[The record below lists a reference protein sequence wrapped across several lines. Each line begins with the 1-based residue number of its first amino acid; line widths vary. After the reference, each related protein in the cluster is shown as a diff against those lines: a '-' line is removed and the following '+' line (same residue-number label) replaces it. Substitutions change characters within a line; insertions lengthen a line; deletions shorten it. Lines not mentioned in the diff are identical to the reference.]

1 MSRSNLRRVLLAVLL
16 LLPVTALLRES
27 PAGHTVAVMEMASG
41 ANTLDGCTACGC
53 RMFGDIDP
61 GEKAKWWWSFGRV
74 ERDGDAGWRA
84 GGSPNHC
91 GAGTFGKTASG
102 FTRSIGNPY
111 VILDLAAVLAKDG
124 SEVRLT
130 FVAREFSG
138 FDEAGRPD
146 YTRRKAVRTLGLEP
160 AGEIAHPLFLPD
172 EREREA
178 FAVHDVVVH
187 VRAEGVPREPVVTYG
202 SLAVTADVPGA
213 EILLDGGFVGRVSAG
228 EPVVLHNVPVGQ
240 REIVV
245 RDFSGREARRS
256 LVVKEGRTA
265 DAALD
270 VLNLPPNSGEAS
282 LVPIGA
288 NPQGHEE
295 YWRVRDGAMVVR
307 VPAGEFLMG
316 STTNRGQD
324 DERPQRKVHVSEFL
338 IDKTEVTWRQF
349 REFVAATGGSIEREP
364 IWGSPDKYPAS
375 FILWDEAKAYCEWVG
390 GRLPTEAEWEK
401 AARGSDGRAYPWGD
415 RWDARHC
422 NSISGGMHQ
431 PESVGSYPGC
441 VSPYG
446 VLDMPGSV
454 WEWCAD
460 RYAEDAYEG
469 GPGRDP
475 AGPDSGRLK
484 VKRGGAW
491 MSQPTWLRAAYR
503 GKGSPTSRNADH
515 GFRCAQDA
523 PEKP

>member
-1 MSRSNLRRVLLAVLL
+1 MSRSNLGWVLLAALL

-27 PAGHTVAVMEMASG
+27 SAGHTVAVMEMESG
-41 ANTLDGCTACGC
+41 ASTLDGCTACGC

-61 GEKAKWWWSFGRV
+61 GEKAKWWWTFGGV

-84 GGSPNHC
+84 SGSPNHC
-91 GAGTFGKTASG
+91 GAGTFGRTESG
-102 FTRSIGNPY
+102 FRRTIGNPY

-130 FVAREFSG
+130 YVTREFSG

-146 YTRRKAVRTLGLEP
+146 YTRSKAVRTLSLES
-160 AGEIAHPLFLPD
+160 AAEIAYPMFLPD

-178 FAVHDVVVH
+178 FAVHDVVVR
-187 VRAEGVPREPVVTYG
+187 VRAEGVPREPAAYG
-202 SLAVTADVPGA
+202 SLAVSADVPGA
-213 EILLDGGFVGRVSAG
+213 EILLDGGFVGRVSG
-228 EPVVLHNVPVGQ
+228 GGPVVRRNVPAGT

-245 RDFSGREARRS
+245 RDSYGREARRDV
-256 LVVKEGRTA
+256 VVKEGRTT

-270 VLNLPPNSGEAS
+270 VLNLPSDSGEAS
-282 LVPIGA
+282 LLPIGA

-295 YWRVRDGAMVVR
+295 YWRVRDGATVVTI
-307 VPAGEFLMG
+307 PAGEFLMG
-316 STTNRGQD
+316 STDKRGQD
-324 DERPQRKVHVSEFL
+324 DEHPQRKVHVSDFL

-349 REFVAATGGSIEREP
+349 REFAAATGGSIEREP
-364 IWGSPDKYPAS
+364 IWGSPDHYPAS
-375 FILWDEAKAYCEWVG
+375 FIIWGEAKAYCEWVG

-401 AARGSDGRAYPWGD
+401 AARGTDGRQYTYGD
-415 RWDARHC
+415 QWDARRC
-422 NSISGGMHQ
+422 NTISGGMHQ

-446 VLDMPGSV
+446 VLDMSGSV

-475 AGPDSGRLK
+475 AGPDSGRLR

-491 MSQPTWLRAAYR
+491 MSQPTWVRAAYR
-503 GKGSPTSRNADH
+503 AKGSPISRNADH